1 MSVSIR
7 YSSISGIFNTS
18 AQWRSQD
25 YEEISVQLNILRS
38 RSEAMPPALL
48 QERKNEFHGFLEGS
62 HGFLDRFVGEIVPRA
77 LERTDAFFFFF
88 FLMYDAPCPTG
99 KSV

>member
-1 MSVSIR
+1 
-7 YSSISGIFNTS
+7 
-18 AQWRSQD
+18 
-25 YEEISVQLNILRS
+25 
-38 RSEAMPPALL
+38 MPPALL

-88 FLMYDAPCPTG
+88 
-99 KSV
+99 